1 MFGAPGS
8 AACAAKA
15 KTQGTLPIAGQHCL
29 LAGPDNERY
38 STPARQ
44 ALEDLAGQL
53 PLGVRASDGQVLIV
67 QQGTTVLEAAN
78 QNAVKQTGFSSQRAQ
93 FFVLRDDVAL
103 RNRDITNPQAATD
116 VSGVPEVTFGFN
128 RDGRTRFQA
137 MTAQIARRG
146 QDVSTLGQSLNQ
158 HLAIALDNQLLT
170 VPSISYESYPDGI
183 TGRNGAD
190 IAAGFSRQSA
200 KDLAAEL
207 HAGPLPLQLRL
218 THR

>member
-1 MFGAPGS
+1 M
-8 AACAAKA
+8 
-15 KTQGTLPIAGQHCL
+15 
-29 LAGPDNERY
+29 
-38 STPARQ
+38 
-44 ALEDLAGQL
+44 
-53 PLGVRASDGQVLIV
+53 
-67 QQGTTVLEAAN
+67 
-78 QNAVKQTGFSSQRAQ
+78 
-93 FFVLRDDVAL
+93 LRDDVAL
-103 RNRDITNPQAATD
+103 RNRDITNPRATTD
-116 VSGVPEVTFGFN
+116 VSGMPEVTFGFN
-128 RDGRTRFQA
+128 RDGRTKFQA

-170 VPSISYESYPDGI
+170 VPSISYQSYPDGI
-183 TGRNGAD
+183 TGANGGD